1 MPTTPKAARLTED
14 EIGFLQ
20 KLLPHF
26 PEYRSESHFLHDATL
41 LGLWV
46 LAVAARRPA
55 LPAFGG
61 YDAAD
66 LAALIQPRLLA
77 AIDFLA
83 EQGRLP
89 ALLRISQALTTG
101 GLPAIPALPSLA
113 SGEPEFDPEV
123 AEDMADLGTDFMDD

>member
-26 PEYRSESHFLHDATL
+26 PEYRSESQFLHNATL

-46 LAVAARRPA
+46 LAVAARRPG

-61 YDAAD
+61 YDPAD
-66 LAALIQPRLLA
+66 LAALIQPRILA

-83 EQGRLP
+83 EQDQLP
-89 ALLRISQALTTG
+89 ALLSISQALTAG
-101 GLPAIPALPSLA
+101 VLAAAPVLPSPA
-113 SGEPEFDPEV
+113 SGELEFDPQV
-123 AEDMADLGTDFMDD
+123 ADDMADLGTGFMED